1 MSKRKPK
8 RQYSTGKSM
17 SHSANYQVI
26 RAVFVLF
33 LPFLASC
40 ATVYTAPD
48 FSDYQ
53 ARHKTVAI
61 LPFDVSINPERRWSV
76 SQQQINQM
84 ASEQAA
90 SFQRAL
96 YTQYLQGQQRG
107 SFTVEF
113 QDISETNTLLTR
125 KAVSGNTQKLLS
137 TMTKSEIC
145 DALKVDAVISGEM
158 VLTKPMGTLESIAS
172 LHFFKIPG
180 STNEVHVNTSIHE
193 GGQGKLIW
201 NYDFMQQ
208 GSHWASVESLAKHL
222 IRSTARN
229 FPYRK

>member
-1 MSKRKPK
+1 
-8 RQYSTGKSM
+8 M
-17 SHSANYQVI
+17 SHFAIQKCFQG
-26 RAVFVLF
+26 VFILF
-33 LPFLASC
+33 LPLLASC

-48 FSDYQ
+48 FSDHQ

-61 LPFDVSINPERRWSV
+61 LPFEVSINPERRWSV
-76 SQQQINQM
+76 SQQQIDQM
-84 ASEQAA
+84 ASEQAE

-107 SFTVEF
+107 RFTVEF

-125 KAVSGNTQKLLS
+125 KAVSGNAQTLLS
-137 TMTKSEIC
+137 SMTKSEIC

-158 VLTKPMGTLESIAS
+158 VLTKPMGTLESIAF
-172 LHFFKIPG
+172 LHFLKIPG

-193 GGQGKLIW
+193 GDQGKLIW
-201 NYDFMQQ
+201 NYDFVTQ
-208 GSHWASVESLAKHL
+208 GSHWASVESLAKRL
-222 IRSTARN
+222 IRDTARN

>member
-1 MSKRKPK
+1 MSP
-8 RQYSTGKSM
+8 M
-17 SHSANYQVI
+17 SISPFRMYG
-26 RAVFVLF
+26 RSFLF
-33 LPFLASC
+33 LLLPFLASC

-48 FSDYQ
+48 FTDYKAQ
-53 ARHKTVAI
+53 HKSIAI
-61 LPFDVSINPERRWSV
+61 LPFDVTINPERRWSV
-76 SQQQINQM
+76 SQQQIDQM
-84 ASEQAA
+84 ASQHAE

-107 SFTVEF
+107 RYTIEF
-113 QDISETNTLLTR
+113 QDISQTNTLLTR
-125 KAVSGNTQKLLS
+125 KATSGNTQVLLAS
-137 TMTKSEIC
+137 LSKSEIC

-193 GGQGKLIW
+193 SDNGKLIW
-201 NYDFMQQ
+201 NYDFAQQ
-208 GSHWASVESLAKHL
+208 GTPWSSVESIAKNL
-222 IRSTARN
+222 IRGTARS

>member
-1 MSKRKPK
+1 
-8 RQYSTGKSM
+8 M
-17 SHSANYQVI
+17 SHSAFYKCHRV
-26 RAVFVLF
+26 AFVLF
-33 LPFLASC
+33 LPLLASC
-40 ATVYTAPD
+40 AAVYTAPD

-76 SQQQINQM
+76 SQQQIDQM
-84 ASEQAA
+84 ATQQAQ

-96 YTQYLQGQQRG
+96 YTQYLQGHQRG
-107 SFTVEF
+107 RFTVEF

-125 KAVSGNTQKLLS
+125 KAAGGKTQTLLS
-137 TMTKSEIC
+137 SMTKSEIC

-158 VLTKPMGTLESIAS
+158 MLTKPMGTLESIAS

-193 GGQGKLIW
+193 GDQGKLIW
-201 NYDFMQQ
+201 NYDFVQQ
-208 GSHWASVESLAKHL
+208 GSHWSSVEHIAKQL
-222 IRSTARN
+222 IRNTARN
-229 FPYRK
+229 FPYRN

>member
-1 MSKRKPK
+1 MTHFSNHKVLR
-8 RQYSTGKSM
+8 T
-17 SHSANYQVI
+17 A
-26 RAVFVLF
+26 FVLL
-33 LPFLASC
+33 LPLLASC

-48 FSDYQ
+48 FSEYQ

-76 SQQQINQM
+76 SQQQIDQM
-84 ASEQAA
+84 AIEQAE

-107 SFTVEF
+107 RFTVEF

-125 KAVSGNTQKLLS
+125 KVTSGTTQTLLAS
-137 TMTKSEIC
+137 MTKSEIC
-145 DALKVDAVISGEM
+145 DALNVDAVISGEM

-172 LHFFKIPG
+172 LHFFKVPG

-193 GGQGKLIW
+193 GDQGRLIW
-201 NYDFMQQ
+201 NYDFVQQ

-222 IRSTARN
+222 IRDTARN
-229 FPYRK
+229 FPYRR